1 MKQSNA
7 AMGRKLARLTL
18 SAAGLLSGAQGAWAA
33 DTGCKMNT
41 PDYQP
46 LTIDMVMGTI
56 LVPNDA
62 VVGQKLGE
70 RDFPINPS
78 ASKTPWK
85 CATSDTVNGV
95 MLQGQDMNFPGLEK
109 MYSTNVQGIGIRLLR
124 VISSTTKHYYPHTLT
139 GSFGPFDP
147 SAKFRVE
154 VYKTAGTTGSGP
166 LAQGTYTRYFS
177 NGDPGNSV
185 LTTFLSA
192 NAITIITPSCTVD
205 VGSRNISVQFGKVP
219 QSAFKGKGS
228 TAAERNF
235 NIKLNCKAGVGMA
248 NQVYLRMDATKDPG
262 GDDGVLRLTQDGQ
275 GVATGVGIQVI
286 DDKKVPVKYGEAAF
300 VGPSKDGD
308 YLLPFTARY
317 YQTGNAVTPG
327 RANGTANFTIDYK

>member
-7 AMGRKLARLTL
+7 SAGRRLARFAVP
-18 SAAGLLSGAQGAWAA
+18 AAVLWFGAQGAWAA
-33 DTGCKMNT
+33 DTGCKMN
-41 PDYQP
+41 PNYKEKV
-46 LTIDMVMGTI
+46 IDMVMGTI

-70 RDFPINPS
+70 RDFPLTNS
-78 ASKTPWK
+78 GGSNQPWI
-85 CATSDTVNGV
+85 CATSDTVHGV
-95 MLQGQDMNFPGLEK
+95 MLQGQDMNFPGLPK

-124 VISSTTKHYYPHTLT
+124 TISSTSKNYYPHDLT

-147 SAKFRVE
+147 AAAFRVE
-154 VYKTAGTTGSGP
+154 VYKTAATTGSGP
-166 LAQGTYTRYFS
+166 LAQGTYTQYYS
-177 NGDPGNSV
+177 NSDPRSV

-228 TAAERNF
+228 TTAERNF

-308 YLLPFTARY
+308 YVLPFTARY
-317 YQTGNAVTPG
+317 FQTGNAVTPG

>member
-1 MKQSNA
+1 MKQRNSSVGRITCFAVLA
-7 AMGRKLARLTL
+7 AVL
-18 SAAGLLSGAQGAWAA
+18 SFGAQGARAA
-33 DTGCKMNT
+33 ETGCKMNA
-41 PDYQP
+41 PDYKP

-62 VVGQKLGE
+62 VVGQKIGE

-78 ASKTPWK
+78 GSRTPWK
-85 CATSDTVNGV
+85 CATSDTVHGV
-95 MLQGQDMNFPGLEK
+95 MLQGQDINFPGLDK

-124 VISSTTKHYYPHTLT
+124 VISASSKNYYPHDLT
-139 GSFGPFDP
+139 GSFGAFDP
-147 SAKFRVE
+147 EAKFRVE
-154 VYKTAGTTGSGP
+154 VYKTAGATGSGA
-166 LAQGTYTRYFS
+166 LAQGTYTRYYS

-228 TAAERNF
+228 TAAERDF
-235 NIKLNCKAGVGMA
+235 NIKLNCRAGMGA
-248 NQVYLRMDATKDPG
+248 QNTVYLRMDATQDPA
-262 GDDGVLRLTQDGQ
+262 GDDGVLRITQDGA

-286 DDKKVPVKYGEAAF
+286 DGQKAPVKYGEPAL
-300 VGPSKDGD
+300 VGASKDGD
-308 YLLPFTARY
+308 YVLPFTARY
-317 YQTGNAVTPG
+317 YQTGNTVTPG